1 MKKIL
6 FTAAYLLVSSTLLKA
21 QNTNLYEK
29 HWYVQNGDSL
39 PYRLL
44 LPENYNANKKYPLI
58 FFMHGSGERGNDN
71 EK

>member
-39 PYRLL
+39 P
-44 LPENYNANKKYPLI
+44 
-58 FFMHGSGERGNDN
+58 
-71 EK
+71 